1 MVKFANRLDRFL
13 QLLIIAQP
21 AAHLRNTLGAQAD
34 LPRLSTGVAHRE
46 NRKGVAFA
54 ARAFCTARAMVADGP
69 LEQRAAQDLAG
80 HRQPV
85 EQLLARRYGSLIWSH
100 SYN

>member
-21 AAHLRNTLGAQAD
+21 AAHPRNTFRAQAE
-34 LPRLSTGVAHRE
+34 LPRLSTGVAHSE
-46 NRKGVAFA
+46 NCKGVTFA
-54 ARAFCTARAMVADGP
+54 ARAFCAAGAMVADGP

-80 HRQPV
+80 HWQPV
-85 EQLLARRYGSLIWSH
+85 KQLLARR
-100 SYN
+100 